1 MKKTILKISM
11 AMAVL
16 MFVITGVSW
25 AEGGKNRQRN
35 RGSEPRIHSKQGSGK
50 AFRAPARFNHKVYRH
65 PKRAFKKRQKFY
77 HRKKWIQ
84 KQRRYQKHRWFKKHR
99 RHYRPGR
106 YYGDNAYEDDP
117 SSNEFSIAATVYEPG
132 VEFSIGAKRT
142 W

>member
-11 AMAVL
+11 AIAVL

-25 AEGGKNRQRN
+25 ADGGKNRQRN
-35 RGSEPRIHSKQGSGK
+35 RGSEPRVHSKHDSGR
-50 AFRAPARFNHKVYRH
+50 AYRAPVHY
-65 PKRAFKKRQKFY
+65 KRAYKKQHRNQKFY
-77 HRKKWIQ
+77 HRNKWIQ
-84 KQRRYQKHRWFKKHR
+84 KHRRYHRHKWFKKQLRHHR
-99 RHYRPGR
+99 HGR
-106 YYGDNAYEDDP
+106 YYGDNAYDNTYEDDP